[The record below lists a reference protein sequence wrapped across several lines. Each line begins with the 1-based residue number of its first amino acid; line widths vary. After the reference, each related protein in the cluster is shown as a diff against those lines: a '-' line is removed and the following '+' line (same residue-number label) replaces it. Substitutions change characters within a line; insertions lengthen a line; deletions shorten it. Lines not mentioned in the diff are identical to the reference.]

1 MTITEFEKALKKAL
15 EHIPTPGQERAILS
29 MSEFCVKKEADR
41 VFLLTGYAGTG
52 KSTLI
57 GGLVRTLDQF
67 KRSSVLM
74 APTGRAAKVISQY
87 SNREAFTIHRKIYV
101 PRSQKGGGIKFTL
114 QTNKHRNTLFIVDEA
129 SMVPDTNTDSKVFEG
144 QSLLDDLMT
153 YVYSGP
159 GCQLMF
165 VGDLAQ
171 LPPVHLSISPA
182 LDPDVLRIQFHKSVS
197 ESALTEVVRQ
207 REQGEIVSNATQ
219 IRQWIQQDT
228 PEQLQFDL
236 GRQEEVIRPFGGQEV
251 LEALEGAFSK
261 DNIDQAVVIVRS
273 NKRANLYN
281 QQIRQRILFR
291 DEGLCVGDVL
301 MVVKNNYFWLKP
313 ADSAGF
319 IANGDVIEVLEI
331 FEFVFIHGFDFAKV
345 RVRML
350 DYPNQLPFNT
360 VLILDTINS
369 EASSLT
375 YEQSNA
381 LYQAVREDYKEITAN
396 YKKFLAIKK
405 DPFFNALQVKYSYA
419 ITCHKSQGGQWDRVF
434 VEQPFLKEGI
444 NKEYLRWLYTAM
456 TRAKNQLYLL
466 GFSKEYFD
474 S

>member
-1 MTITEFEKALKKAL
+1 MTVIDFEKAFKKAL
-15 EHIPTPGQERAILS
+15 VHAPTPGQQQAILS
-29 MSEFCVKKEADR
+29 ISEFCTQRDPDS

-101 PRSQKGGGIKFTL
+101 PRSQKGGGIKFAL
-114 QTNKHRNTLFIVDEA
+114 QPNKHRNTVFIVDEA
-129 SMVPDTNTDSKVFEG
+129 SMVPDTNTDAKVFEG
-144 QSLLDDLMT
+144 RSLLEDLMS
-153 YVYSGP
+153 YVFSGP

-171 LPPVHLSISPA
+171 LPPVHLTISPA
-182 LDPDVLRIQFHKSVS
+182 LDPDVLRIQFHKSVIQA
-197 ESALTEVVRQ
+197 ALTEVVRQ
-207 REQGEIVSNATQ
+207 REQGDIVSNATAL
-219 IRQWIQQDT
+219 RTWIEQDR
-228 PEQLQFDL
+228 PEQLHFDL
-236 GRQEEVIRPFGGQEV
+236 GQQDEVIRPYGGQEV
-251 LEALEGAFSK
+251 LEALEASFSK
-261 DNIDQAVVIVRS
+261 DNLDQAVIIVRS

-319 IANGDVIEVLEI
+319 IANGDVIEVKEI
-331 FEFVFIHGFDFAKV
+331 FEFTSIYGFEFAKV

-350 DYPNQLPFNT
+350 DYPNQPPFNT
-360 VLILDTINS
+360 VLLLDTITS
-369 EASSLT
+369 ESSSLT
-375 YEQSNA
+375 YEQSNS
-381 LYQAVREDYKEITAN
+381 LYQAVREDYADVKSN
-396 YKKFLAIKK
+396 YKKFLEIKNNS
-405 DPFFNALQVKYSYA
+405 FFNALQVKYSYA
-419 ITCHKSQGGQWDRVF
+419 ITCHKSQGGQWDKVF
-434 VEQPFLKEGI
+434 VEQPYLKEGV

-456 TRAKNQLYLL
+456 TRAKDQLYLL

>member
-15 EHIPTPGQERAILS
+15 AHTPTPGQEQAILS
-29 MSEFCVKKEADR
+29 MSEFCVNRQADR

-57 GGLVRTLDQF
+57 GALVRTLDQF

-101 PRSQKGGGIKFTL
+101 PRSQKGGGIKFAL
-114 QTNKHRNTLFIVDEA
+114 QANKHRNTLFIVDEA
-129 SMVPDTNTDSKVFEG
+129 SMVPDTNTDAKVFDG

-153 YVYSGP
+153 YVYNGQ

-171 LPPVHLSISPA
+171 LPPVHLNISPA
-182 LDPDVLRIQFHKSVS
+182 LDPDVLRIQFHKTVIQF
-197 ESALTEVVRQ
+197 ALTEVVRQ
-207 REQGEIVSNATQ
+207 KEQGDIVSNATN

-228 PEQLQFDL
+228 PEQLHFEL
-236 GRQEEVIRPFGGQEV
+236 GRQDEVIRPFGGQEV
-251 LEALEGAFSK
+251 LEALEQAFSK
-261 DNIDQAVVIVRS
+261 DNLDQAVVIVRS

-291 DEGLCVGDVL
+291 DQELCVGDVL
-301 MVVKNNYFWLKP
+301 MVVKNNYYWLKP

-319 IANGDVIEVLEI
+319 IANGDIIEVLEI
-331 FEFVFIHGFDFAKV
+331 FEFLSIYGFDFAKV

-350 DYPNQLPFNT
+350 DYPGQPPFNT
-360 VLILDTINS
+360 VLLLDTINS
-369 EASSLT
+369 ESSSLT

-381 LYQAVREDYKEITAN
+381 LYQAVREDYAEVKSN
-396 YKKFLAIKK
+396 YKKFLEIKNNQ
-405 DPFFNALQVKYSYA
+405 FFNALQVKYSYA

-434 VEQPFLKEGI
+434 VEQPYLKEGI

-466 GFSKEYFD
+466 GFSKEYFEA
-474 S
+474 

>member
-1 MTITEFEKALKKAL
+1 MTVIDFEKAFRKAL
-15 EHIPTPGQERAILS
+15 AHAPTPGQQQAILS
-29 MSEFCVKKEADR
+29 ISEFCTQRDPDS

-101 PRSQKGGGIKFTL
+101 PRSQKGGGVKFAL
-114 QTNKHRNTLFIVDEA
+114 QPNKHRNTLFIVDEA
-129 SMVPDTNTDSKVFEG
+129 SMVPDTNTDAKVFEG
-144 QSLLDDLMT
+144 RSLLEDLMS
-153 YVYSGP
+153 YVFSGP

-171 LPPVHLSISPA
+171 LPPVHLTISPA
-182 LDPDVLRIQFHKSVS
+182 LDPDVLRIQFHKTVIQA
-197 ESALTEVVRQ
+197 ALTEVVRQ
-207 REQGEIVSNATQ
+207 REQGDIVSNATCL
-219 IRQWIQQDT
+219 RTWIEHDT
-228 PEQLQFDL
+228 PEQLHFDL
-236 GRQEEVIRPFGGQEV
+236 GQQDEVIRPYGGQEV
-251 LEALEGAFSK
+251 LEALEASFSK
-261 DNIDQAVVIVRS
+261 DNLDQAVIIVRS

-319 IANGDVIEVLEI
+319 IANGDVIEVKEI
-331 FEFVFIHGFDFAKV
+331 FEFTSIYGFDFAKV

-350 DYPNQLPFNT
+350 DYPNQPPFNT
-360 VLILDTINS
+360 VLLLDTIS
-369 EASSLT
+369 SKSSSLT
-375 YEQSNA
+375 YEQSNS
-381 LYQAVREDYKEITAN
+381 LYQAVREDYADVKSN
-396 YKKFLAIKK
+396 YKKFLEIKNN
-405 DPFFNALQVKYSYA
+405 PFFNALQVKYSYA
-419 ITCHKSQGGQWDRVF
+419 ITCHKSQGGQWDKVF
-434 VEQPFLKEGI
+434 VEQPYLKEGV

-456 TRAKNQLYLL
+456 TRAKDQLYLL

-474 S
+474 A

>member
-1 MTITEFEKALKKAL
+1 MTVTEFEKALEKAL
-15 EHIPTPGQERAILS
+15 EHTPTPGQQQAILAL
-29 MSEFCVKKEADR
+29 SEFCTKRDSGS

-87 SNREAFTIHRKIYV
+87 SKREAFTIHRKIYI
-101 PRSQKGGGIKFTL
+101 PRSQKGGGVKFAL
-114 QTNKHRNTLFIVDEA
+114 QANKHRNTLFIVDEA
-129 SMVPDTNTDSKVFEG
+129 SMVPDTNTDSNVFEG
-144 QSLLDDLMT
+144 QSLLDDLMK

-171 LPPVHLSISPA
+171 LPPVHLNISPA
-182 LDPDVLRIQFHKSVS
+182 LDPDVLRIEFHKTVIQA
-197 ESALTEVVRQ
+197 ALTEVVRQ
-207 REQGEIVSNATQ
+207 RESGDIVSNATQ

-236 GRQEEVIRPFGGQEV
+236 GRQDEVIRPFGGQEV

-331 FEFVFIHGFDFAKV
+331 FEFVSIHGFDFAKV

-350 DYPNQLPFNT
+350 DYPNQPPFNT
-360 VLILDTINS
+360 VLILDTISS

-381 LYQAVREDYKEITAN
+381 LYQAVREDYKDITAN

-405 DPFFNALQVKYSYA
+405 DPYFNALQVKYSYA

-434 VEQPFLKEGI
+434 VEQPYLKEGV

-456 TRAKNQLYLL
+456 TRAKNELYLL

-474 S
+474 A

>member
-15 EHIPTPGQERAILS
+15 AHTPTPGQEQAILS
-29 MSEFCVKKEADR
+29 MSEFCVNRQADR

-101 PRSQKGGGIKFTL
+101 PRSQKGGGIKFAL
-114 QTNKHRNTLFIVDEA
+114 QPNKHRNTLFIVDEA
-129 SMVPDTNTDSKVFEG
+129 SMVPDTNTDAKVFDG

-171 LPPVHLSISPA
+171 LPPVHLNISPA
-182 LDPDVLRIQFHKSVS
+182 LDPDVLRIQFHKSVTQF
-197 ESALTEVVRQ
+197 ALTEVVRQ
-207 REQGEIVSNATQ
+207 KEQGDIVSNATN

-228 PEQLQFDL
+228 PEQLHFDL
-236 GRQEEVIRPFGGQEV
+236 GRQDEVIRPFGGQEV
-251 LEALEGAFSK
+251 LEALEQAFSK
-261 DNIDQAVVIVRS
+261 DNLDQAVVIVRS

-291 DEGLCVGDVL
+291 DQELCVGDVL
-301 MVVKNNYFWLKP
+301 MVVKNNYYWLKP

-319 IANGDVIEVLEI
+319 IANGDIIEVLEI
-331 FEFVFIHGFDFAKV
+331 FEFLSIYGFDFAKV

-350 DYPNQLPFNT
+350 DYPGQPPFNT
-360 VLILDTINS
+360 VLLLDTINS
-369 EASSLT
+369 ESSSLT

-381 LYQAVREDYKEITAN
+381 LYQAVREDYAEVKSN
-396 YKKFLAIKK
+396 YKKFLEIKNNQ
-405 DPFFNALQVKYSYA
+405 FFNALQVKYSYA

-434 VEQPFLKEGI
+434 VEQPYLKEGI

-466 GFSKEYFD
+466 GFSKEYFEA
-474 S
+474 